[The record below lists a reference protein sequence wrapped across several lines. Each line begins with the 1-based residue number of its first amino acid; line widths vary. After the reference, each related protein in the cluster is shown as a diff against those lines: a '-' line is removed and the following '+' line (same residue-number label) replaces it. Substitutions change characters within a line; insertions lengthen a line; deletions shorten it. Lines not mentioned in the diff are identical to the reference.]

1 MNRSFNTFEKEHRMR
16 SFSLKKILGVTFA
29 ALALFALTGAVSV
42 QSLSPAKFMPPESEW
57 DSCTSIMVGSKAST
71 DGSVITCHSCDGN
84 YRTWVEMV
92 PGKKYKEGD
101 MDPVYQGKLHT
112 ETPWDRRNMR
122 QVGEIPQAS
131 STYAYLDVAYP
142 NMNEKGLAIG
152 ETTIGG
158 RRELYNS
165 EGLFLIEEL
174 ERLALQR
181 CTTAREA
188 IKLIGEMAK
197 QYGYGD
203 RGECITIADNK
214 EVWHFEIMGAGPLE
228 IGAVWAA
235 VRIPDEHVGVS
246 ANIPRIAEINLD
258 DPDHYMASENV
269 FSLAEE
275 MGWYDPA
282 SGEPFKWWKAY
293 GRTSREGNP
302 YPPFSTREY
311 FILSTM
317 APSLNLTPDM
327 EELPFS
333 VKPDKKV
340 SVRDVMAYYRQ
351 TYAGTDLDSTKNLIV
366 KTRSGREM
374 KSPIAGPFMSRNLTQ
389 LINTIKPDTVPY
401 SRTIAISGCSYSHV
415 TQLRPGLPPEVGVI
429 SWFSFDNPGL
439 SPRIPI
445 FAGVTELPE
454 GFQYCGQKRFRTDSA
469 CWAFRRANRL
479 STVDWNVAGPRIE
492 GTVKEFEDQAFE
504 ELPGV
509 DEKFMELYKE
519 NPKKARAFLTKY
531 TGDFARTTMHRW
543 WELGDEF
550 WGRFARGF

>member
-1 MNRSFNTFEKEHRMR
+1 MRMR
-16 SFSLKKILGVTFA
+16 SFSLKNFWAK
-29 ALALFALTGAVSV
+29 ALLFGAIFALTGAGIVSS
-42 QSLSPAKFMPPESEW
+42 QSPQKGMPPESEW
-57 DSCTSIMVGSKAST
+57 DSCTSIMVAAKAST

-92 PGKKYKEGD
+92 PGKKFKEGD

-122 QVGEIPQAS
+122 EVGKIPQAAA
-131 STYAYLDVAYP
+131 TYTYFDVAYP
-142 NMNEKGLAIG
+142 SMNEKGLAIG
-152 ETTIGG
+152 ETTFGG
-158 RRELYNS
+158 RRELINS
-165 EGLFLIEEL
+165 EGMFLIEEL

-188 IKLIGEMAK
+188 IKLIGEMAEK
-197 QYGYGD
+197 YGYGD
-203 RGECITIADNK
+203 RGECITLADKK

-246 ANIPRIAEINLD
+246 ANIPRISEINLD
-258 DPDHYMASENV
+258 DPDHYMASKNV

-275 MGWYDPA
+275 MGWYDPS

-293 GRTSREGNP
+293 SGRR
-302 YPPFSTREY
+302 PFSTREF

-317 APSLNLTPDM
+317 APSLNLTQDM

-340 SVRDVMAYYRQ
+340 SVRDIMAYYRQ
-351 TYAGTDLDSTKNLIV
+351 TYAGTDLDATKNLVV
-366 KTRSGREM
+366 KSRSGAEM
-374 KSPIAGPFMSRNLTQ
+374 KSPIASPWMSRNLTQ
-389 LINTIKPDTVPY
+389 LINSIKPDTVPY
-401 SRTIAISGCSYSHV
+401 SRTIAIAGCSYSHV
-415 TQLRPGLPPEVGVI
+415 TQIRPDLPPEIGTI
-429 SWFSFDNPGL
+429 AWFSFDNPGQ

-479 STVDWNVAGPRIE
+479 STVNWTRAGSVL
-492 GTVKEFEDQAFE
+492 TKAVKEFEDQAFA
-504 ELPGV
+504 ELPDV
-509 DEKFMELYKE
+509 DKKFMELYKDS
-519 NPKKARAFLTKY
+519 PKKARAYLTKY
-531 TGDFARTTMHRW
+531 STDFARTTMHKW

-550 WGRFARGF
+550 WGMFARGF